1 MYGNLK
7 CGTVRDG
14 FEVLRAVT
22 PCAKRARTVRTLS
35 PAPET
40 RLLDSNHISPL
51 PHRIRYNSLVLQPS
65 AALYANVDVSCCEY
79 HELVC
84 TCYDSY

>member
-1 MYGNLK
+1 MYGNLE

-51 PHRIRYNSLVLQPS
+51 PHRIRYSSLVLQPS

-79 HELVC
+79 PGLVYA
-84 TCYDSY
+84 CYGGY